1 MKHCPLSGWR
11 WGRQHSGYLNG
22 LESAPAM
29 RTIAKRLIT
38 ALATPTQGDKLPPLD
53 GELFAFSIIQL
64 EIAFDAQRPIVSDG
78 DFHRHSNLS
87 SLRIAA
93 QVDDD
98 AVR

>member
-1 MKHCPLSGWR
+1 
-11 WGRQHSGYLNG
+11 
-22 LESAPAM
+22 M
-29 RTIAKRLIT
+29 RTIAKRLIA